1 MCGEL
6 KKMVEIRSAGGKSS
20 PAREF
25 SNALFPNNGGG
36 GGGER
41 MGI

>member
-36 GGGER
+36 GER